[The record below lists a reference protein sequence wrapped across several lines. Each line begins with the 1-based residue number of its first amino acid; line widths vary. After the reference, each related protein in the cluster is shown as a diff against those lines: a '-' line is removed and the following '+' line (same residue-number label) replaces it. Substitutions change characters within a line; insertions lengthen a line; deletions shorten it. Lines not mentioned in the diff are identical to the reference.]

1 MNTTAQYAWLPG
13 PGLATEIAVEWRKAW
28 RQPAF
33 AIPAL
38 VFPVMFYL
46 LFTVLLARR
55 STSYDVGSWFLASYG
70 AFGVIG
76 PGLFSFG
83 IGLATERD
91 QGFLKWRQ
99 VFPAPMANY
108 FLAKLVVSA
117 VFALLIVATLL
128 LAALSVGG
136 VRPTPGQVLELVM
149 VLGLGSLPFGAL
161 GMAAGA
167 WLKGQSAPGILN
179 GLYLPTAA
187 LSGLWFPLFMLPTWV
202 QQAAIALPPYHLGQ
216 LAHTALGRPDGRTGE
231 HVIALLLTTLL
242 GLWLAARGLRR
253 RPY

>member
-1 MNTTAQYAWLPG
+1 MNMLGNFVLPG
-13 PGLATEIAVEWRKAW
+13 PGLAREIAVEWRKAW

-38 VFPVMFYL
+38 CFPVMFYL
-46 LFTVLLARR
+46 LFTVLIGGR
-55 STSYDVGSWFLASYG
+55 TKSYDVGSWFLASYG

-91 QGFLKWRQ
+91 QGFLKWRT
-99 VFPAPMANY
+99 VFPAPLANY

-117 VFALLIVATLL
+117 AFALLIVATLL
-128 LAALSVGG
+128 TAAYSVGG
-136 VRPTPGQVLELVM
+136 VTAPASQALALTL
-149 VLGLGSLPFGAL
+149 VLGLGSLPFAAL
-161 GMAAGA
+161 GLAAGA

-179 GLYLPTAA
+179 GIYLPTAA
-187 LSGLWFPLFMLPTWV
+187 LSGLWFPLFMLPAFV
-202 QQAAIALPPYHLGQ
+202 QQAAVILPPYHLGQ
-216 LAHTALGRPDGRTGE
+216 LAQAALGRDDGRSVE
-231 HVIALLLTTLL
+231 HAVALVITTLI
-242 GLWLAARGLRR
+242 GLWLAGRGLRR

>member
-1 MNTTAQYAWLPG
+1 MNTLAMQSLLPG
-13 PGLATEIAVEWRKAW
+13 PGLSTEIAVEWRKAW

-46 LFTVLLARR
+46 LFAVLMARR
-55 STSYDVGSWFLASYG
+55 SASFDAGSWFLASYG

-117 VFALLIVATLL
+117 SFALMIVATLL
-128 LAALSVGG
+128 LAAATVGK
-136 VRPTPGQVLELVM
+136 VQLRAQQVLELVV

-179 GLYLPTAA
+179 GLYLPSAA
-187 LSGLWFPLFMLPTWV
+187 LSGLWFPMFMLPAWV
-202 QQAAIALPPYHLGQ
+202 QQAAVILPPYHLGQ
-216 LAHTALGRPDGRTGE
+216 LAHAALGRSDGRTLE
-231 HVIALLLTTLL
+231 HAGALLLTTLL